1 MELYFWEQLQQY
13 WWEDD
18 MSKEGIWQDSKG
30 MKDSEIVENWT
41 KVLHTVEDAM
51 KQLNHQKTA
60 LIKKKEDIVNSE
72 ENKNG

>member
-1 MELYFWEQLQQY
+1 
-13 WWEDD
+13 

>member
-1 MELYFWEQLQQY
+1 
-13 WWEDD
+13 

-30 MKDSEIVENWT
+30 MKDSEMVEKWT

-51 KQLNHQKTA
+51 EQLKYQKTA
-60 LIKKKEDIVNSE
+60 FMEKREDIMNSE

>member
-1 MELYFWEQLQQY
+1 
-13 WWEDD
+13 
-18 MSKEGIWQDSKG
+18 MSKDGIWQDSTG

-51 KQLNHQKTA
+51 KQLNYQKTA
-60 LIKKKEDIVNSE
+60 LIKKKENIVNSE

>member
-1 MELYFWEQLQQY
+1 
-13 WWEDD
+13 

-72 ENKNG
+72 ENKDG